1 MIKSVVPAVAKELG
15 KSPAF
20 LLNQLKTLMGSLNS
34 KKIYRTDKQLVCDME
49 GLIGLATVSRAKKKL
64 VEEGYV
70 IISFDGHLNRQTYY
84 TFTDKA
90 INALAE
96 YKVKNEAIFKLSDG
110 SYPVITVNKAE
121 ETHTENKTSNPS
133 GVEAVSIGVKPQEA
147 PILPETP
154 KETVCTVKTTENK
167 RANKTPNYT
176 YSTPE
181 KQYSNPVVKEESALA
196 STTAMREAFEEGFAN
211 KNAVAMPTMSLR
223 ELRKTQTTKDSVKQD
238 KTGANT
244 TTTNTSHDSVSSM
257 SFKERLLA
265 FQAEKQK
272 EANNMKKT
280 SPVVEESQEET
291 NSIASGVIADDG
303 LPMFVNEQQ
312 DNDVFGITHT
322 EQHDTEYWA
331 EQDAMDAWM
340 NSNQVQY

>member
-1 MIKSVVPAVAKELG
+1 
-15 KSPAF
+15 
-20 LLNQLKTLMGSLNS
+20 MGCYNS
-34 KKIYRTDKQLVCDME
+34 TKIYRTNNQLVKDME
-49 GLIGLATVSRAKKKL
+49 GVIGLSAIKSAKKKL
-64 VEEGYV
+64 VEKGYV

-110 SYPVITVNKAE
+110 SYPVITVNKTE
-121 ETHTENKTSNPS
+121 ETHTENKTSNYD
-133 GVEAVSIGVKPQEA
+133 GVEAVTIGVKPQEV

-154 KETVCTVKTTENK
+154 KEPVCTVKTTENK
-167 RANKTPNYT
+167 RTNKTPNYT

-196 STTAMREAFEEGFAN
+196 STTAMRESFEEGFAN

-223 ELRKTQTTKDSVKQD
+223 ELRKTQTTKDSAKQD
-238 KTGANT
+238 KTGAN

-272 EANNMKKT
+272 EANNMKNP

-312 DNDVFGITHT
+312 DNDNDVFGITHT
-322 EQHDTEYWA
+322 EQSDTRYWA

-340 NSNQVQY
+340 NRNQSQY